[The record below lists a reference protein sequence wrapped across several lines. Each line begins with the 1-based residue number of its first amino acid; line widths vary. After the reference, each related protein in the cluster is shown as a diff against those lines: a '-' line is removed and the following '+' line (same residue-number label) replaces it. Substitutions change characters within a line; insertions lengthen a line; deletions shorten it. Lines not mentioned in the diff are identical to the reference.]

1 MSAVSATL
9 AGRRAAEALMLDAGT
24 AKRPTGTA
32 YTSGTEVTTYTTLIF
47 VGLQDPGFRPP
58 GAGGRGRGPHFCRRP
73 PAVASA
79 CVHRGTG
86 GRGRVHVTTPH
97 AVSTVPSGAVYR
109 ITAPVEGLLPTAR
122 RYTVE
127 RVVS

>member
-1 MSAVSATL
+1 
-9 AGRRAAEALMLDAGT
+9 MLDAGT

-32 YTSGTEVTTYTTLIF
+32 YTSGTEVTTYTTLFSSACKIQGS
-47 VGLQDPGFRPP
+47 GLQAQEDEVAARTSVVVPLQLHLPASTAALA
-58 GAGGRGRGPHFCRRP
+58 AGDVF
-73 PAVASA
+73 
-79 CVHRGTG
+79 T
-86 GRGRVHVTTPH
+86 VTTPH

-109 ITAPVEGLLPTAR
+109 ITAPVEGSFRTAR